1 MNTDSTIVNA
11 DSKKFSFFVHIHVE
25 STFTII
31 WNCRSPSRGIAV
43 HDRVEYALCK
53 NCVDYLAP
61 SLLPHPAR
69 GGEGMDRFVL

>member
-43 HDRVEYALCK
+43 HDRVEYAIINHFSGIIVYIRFK
-53 NCVDYLAP
+53 FFQA
-61 SLLPHPAR
+61 LL
-69 GGEGMDRFVL
+69 